1 MPGALRQ
8 HPLQGYRAPPAA
20 RGTVCD
26 VGAPFGAPVTPIRSA
41 RAGVSPTS
49 IRPQSRTMKHRNN
62 TGQRAGSGGK
72 SVNQQSPRT
81 RRTRNPDALP
91 IASSEDSRT
100 ARDTVRGVL
109 RLNLRG
115 FAFVTPVGGSDSRDA
130 DLFVGPNLLKGFFD
144 GDVVDAVADRTGRS
158 QAKRLT
164 LVERTRTSFIGTV
177 LPGGNSVRVDPG
189 VGVED
194 LRLTRPAPAG
204 KVVRCRFKDAD
215 ATVLE
220 VLGTEGEPH
229 VGTHRYLDRYQIP
242 LERPAG
248 VAEQAAAAPRLAP
261 LAGRRDL
268 RKQLV
273 ITIDDDSTKDI
284 DDALAAEVEEDGSIR
299 LWVHIADVAEHV
311 PEDSPIDRAAFDIPT
326 SVYLPQGVRHM
337 LPDALASNLL
347 SLIPG
352 VERDTL
358 CAEIRL
364 DADGEVRGVD
374 LYEARIVSRQRLS
387 YTTVARVIDGRHVDL
402 DPEVLDLVRV
412 LRTAATRL
420 GLLRA
425 ARGGLDSMR
434 VDQQAGHESASESAA
449 HQLIERL
456 MVAANE
462 AVAEWLS
469 DRGMPALW
477 RVHDPI
483 KEDQVPE
490 LERVA
495 AGFGVVAAL
504 GSPVSARA
512 LACTVAQVPAGNGAA
527 AFWDALLGVLGRAR
541 YSIEQGG
548 HFGLGSSGY
557 LHFTSPLRRYP
568 DLLVHRIVKGY
579 LAGFRDGETMLPFL
593 GEAALRANDVFRRAA
608 MAERDATVALG
619 LAELAVGETVTVTVS
634 GRARNG
640 SLRVRLDDPAV
651 SGSLEAD
658 LRPGERASVR
668 VVGLDPV
675 AGRLELEP
683 LDGPRRRPG
692 RGTRGGQRER
702 RSGGDN
708 TRRPVGKGAKS
719 PNTGSVERTPRRRGN
734 TGSTRQHPR
743 G

>member
-1 MPGALRQ
+1 
-8 HPLQGYRAPPAA
+8 
-20 RGTVCD
+20 
-26 VGAPFGAPVTPIRSA
+26 
-41 RAGVSPTS
+41 
-49 IRPQSRTMKHRNN
+49 MKQTNT
-62 TGQRAGSGGK
+62 TGQRAGNGGK
-72 SVNQQSPRT
+72 PANKKAT
-81 RRTRNPDALP
+81 RSRSRNSRGDKNPDGP
-91 IASSEDSRT
+91 VTVSSENSRPT
-100 ARDTVRGVL
+100 RETVRGVL

-115 FAFVTPVGGSDSRDA
+115 FAFVTPANATNDRDA
-130 DLFVGPNLLKGFFD
+130 DLFVGPNLLKGFLD
-144 GDVVDAVADRTGRS
+144 GDIVVAVAELGGRT

-177 LPGGNSVRVDPG
+177 LPGGSSVRIDPG

-194 LRLTRPAPAG
+194 FRLTRPAPAG
-204 KVVRCRFKDAD
+204 KVVRCHFKGSEVA
-215 ATVLE
+215 VLE

-229 VGTHRYLDRYQIP
+229 VGMCRYLDRYQLP
-242 LERPAG
+242 LDRPAG
-248 VAEQAAAAPRLAP
+248 VAEQAAITPRLAP

-268 RKQLV
+268 RDQLV
-273 ITIDDDSTKDI
+273 VTIDDDSTKDI
-284 DDALAAEVEEDGSIR
+284 DDALAAEVEKDGSIR

-311 PEDSPIDRAAFDIPT
+311 PEDSPIDRAAFDVPT

-364 DADGEVRGVD
+364 DATGEVRGVD
-374 LYEARIVSRQRLS
+374 IYEARIISRQRLS

-402 DPEVLDLVRV
+402 DPEVLGLVRI

-456 MVAANE
+456 MVSANE
-462 AVAEWLS
+462 SVAQWLS

-495 AGFGVVAAL
+495 ADFGVVAAL

-541 YSIEQGG
+541 YSTSPSG

-579 LAGFRDGETMLPFL
+579 LAGFRDGATMLPFL
-593 GEAALRANDVFRRAA
+593 GDAAIQANDVFRRAA

-619 LAELAVGETVTVTVS
+619 LAELTIGETVMVTVS

-640 SLRVRLDDPAV
+640 TLRVRLDAPTV
-651 SGSLEAD
+651 SGFLNAN
-658 LRPGERASVR
+658 LAPGDRASVR
-668 VVGLDPV
+668 VSALDPV
-675 AGRLELEP
+675 AGCLELEP
-683 LDGPRRRPG
+683 LDGPRRPPARTSRPDRRPESAVPQRTRKKVAKAASVVTDPSGHARRDEG
-692 RGTRGGQRER
+692 RNT
-702 RSGGDN
+702 RSGR
-708 TRRPVGKGAKS
+708 RRP
-719 PNTGSVERTPRRRGN
+719 RG
-734 TGSTRQHPR
+734 
-743 G
+743 

>member
-1 MPGALRQ
+1 
-8 HPLQGYRAPPAA
+8 
-20 RGTVCD
+20 
-26 VGAPFGAPVTPIRSA
+26 
-41 RAGVSPTS
+41 
-49 IRPQSRTMKHRNN
+49 MKQRNT
-62 TGQRAGSGGK
+62 TGQRAGTGGR
-72 SVNQQSPRT
+72 SANQQATRPRSANP
-81 RRTRNPDALP
+81 RRTRNPESATP
-91 IASSEDSRT
+91 SSAHSST
-100 ARDTVRGVL
+100 AAATGTRDTVRGVL

-115 FAFVTPVGGSDSRDA
+115 FAFVTPIGGGDGRDE
-130 DLFVGPNLLKGFFD
+130 DLFVGPNLLKGFLD
-144 GDVVDAVADRTGRS
+144 GDVVDATVDRSGRS

-164 LVERTRTSFIGTV
+164 LVERTRTSFVGTV
-177 LPGGNSVRVDPG
+177 LPGGTSVRVDPG
-189 VGVED
+189 VGTED
-194 LRLTRPAPAG
+194 LRLSRPGPAG
-204 KVVRCRFKDAD
+204 KVVRCRFKGTD
-215 ATVLE
+215 VLVHE

-229 VGTHRYLDRYQIP
+229 VGMCRYLDRYQLP

-248 VAEQAAAAPRLAP
+248 VAEQSAAAPRLAP

-268 RKQLV
+268 RDQLV

-311 PEDSPIDRAAFDIPT
+311 AEDSPIDRAAFDIPT
-326 SVYLPQGVRHM
+326 SLYLPQGVRHM

-347 SLIPG
+347 SLVPG

-402 DPEVLDLVRV
+402 DDEVLGLVRV

-483 KEDQVPE
+483 NENQVPE

-512 LACTVAQVPAGNGAA
+512 LACTVAQVPSGNGAA

-541 YSIEQGG
+541 YSTTPGG
-548 HFGLGSSGY
+548 HFGLGSTGY

-579 LAGFRDGETMLPFL
+579 LSGFRDGEAMLPFL
-593 GEAALRANDVFRRAA
+593 ADAANRANDVFRRAA

-619 LAELAVGETVTVTVS
+619 LAELAVGETVMVTVS

-651 SGSLEAD
+651 SGFLDAD
-658 LRPGERASVR
+658 LRPGDRASVR
-668 VVGLDPV
+668 VATLDPV
-675 AGRLELEP
+675 AGRLELET
-683 LDGPRRRPG
+683 LDGPRRRHERGGASRRGQRTERTGDARRAGKDVKAGPDVPAG
-692 RGTRGGQRER
+692 RG
-702 RSGGDN
+702 S
-708 TRRPVGKGAKS
+708 
-719 PNTGSVERTPRRRGN
+719 RRRNDGGKS
-734 TGSTRQHPR
+734 GSGRQHPR

>member
-1 MPGALRQ
+1 
-8 HPLQGYRAPPAA
+8 
-20 RGTVCD
+20 
-26 VGAPFGAPVTPIRSA
+26 
-41 RAGVSPTS
+41 
-49 IRPQSRTMKHRNN
+49 
-62 TGQRAGSGGK
+62 
-72 SVNQQSPRT
+72 
-81 RRTRNPDALP
+81 
-91 IASSEDSRT
+91 
-100 ARDTVRGVL
+100 VRGIL

-115 FAFVTPVGGSDSRDA
+115 FAFLTPQGSSSDRSD
-130 DLFVGPNLLKGFFD
+130 DLFVGPNLLKGFLD
-144 GDVVDAVADRTGRS
+144 GDVVDALVDRTGRS
-158 QAKRLT
+158 QAKRIT
-164 LVERTRTSFIGTV
+164 LVQRTRTSFVGTV
-177 LPGGNSVRVDPG
+177 LPGGTKVRIDPG
-189 VGVED
+189 VGVDEIQ
-194 LRLTRPAPAG
+194 LTRPAPAG
-204 KVVRCRFKDAD
+204 KVVRCRIKDKQAS
-215 ATVLE
+215 VLE
-220 VLGTEGEPH
+220 VLGVDGEPH
-229 VGTHRYLDRYQIP
+229 VGMHRYLDRYQLP
-242 LERPAG
+242 LDRPAG
-248 VAEQAAAAPRLAP
+248 VNEQAALPGKLAP

-268 RKQLV
+268 RDQLV

-337 LPDALASNLL
+337 LPDALASNRL
-347 SLIPG
+347 SLLPD

-358 CAEIRL
+358 CAELRL

-374 LYEARIVSRQRLS
+374 IYEARIVSRRRLS
-387 YTTVARVIDGRHVDL
+387 YTTVARIIDGRHVDVPA
-402 DPEVLDLVRV
+402 DVLALVRV

-434 VDQQAGHESASESAA
+434 VDQQSGHESPSESAA

-504 GSPVSARA
+504 GTPVSARA

-541 YSIEQGG
+541 YSTTPGG

-579 LAGFRDGETMLPFL
+579 LSGFRDGEKMLPFL
-593 GEAALRANDVFRRAA
+593 ADAAERANDVFRRAA
-608 MAERDATVALG
+608 MAERDATLALG

-634 GRARNG
+634 GKARNG

-651 SGSLEAD
+651 AGSLDAD
-658 LRPGERASVR
+658 LLPGDRATVR
-668 VVGLDPV
+668 VSVVDPV

-683 LDGPRRRPG
+683 LDGPRKRAGKDSRRRNRSEHENG
-692 RGTRGGQRER
+692 RS
-702 RSGGDN
+702 SGPSEDQSG
-708 TRRPVGKGAKS
+708 
-719 PNTGSVERTPRRRGN
+719 RRRGSARS
-734 TGSTRQHPR
+734 TGTRDR
-743 G
+743 RSR

>member
-1 MPGALRQ
+1 MQQAN
-8 HPLQGYRAPPAA
+8 
-20 RGTVCD
+20 
-26 VGAPFGAPVTPIRSA
+26 I
-41 RAGVSPTS
+41 
-49 IRPQSRTMKHRNN
+49 
-62 TGQRAGSGGK
+62 TGQRAGTGGR
-72 SVNQQSPRT
+72 SASQPRG
-81 RRTRNPDALP
+81 RSRSRSKERSLNERSRNAP
-91 IASSEDSRT
+91 SSSDSQEQVAPEHRP
-100 ARDTVRGVL
+100 AREIVRGVL

-115 FAFVTPVGGSDSRDA
+115 FAFVTPQHGASNHSGPRSE
-130 DLFVGPNLLKGFFD
+130 DLFVGPNLLGGFLD
-144 GDVVDAVADRTGRS
+144 GDIVDALVDRGGRS

-164 LVERTRTSFIGTV
+164 LVTRTRSSFIGVV
-177 LPGGNSVRVDPG
+177 LPGGSKVRIDPG
-189 VGVED
+189 VGVD
-194 LRLTRPAPAG
+194 DVRLARPAPAG
-204 KVVRCRFKDAD
+204 KVVRCRLKGDEAS
-215 ATVLE
+215 VLE
-220 VLGTEGEPH
+220 VLGSDGEPH
-229 VGTHRYLDRYQIP
+229 VGMHRYLDRYQIP
-242 LERPAG
+242 VDRPAAA
-248 VAEQAAAAPRLAP
+248 VEQASTPARLAP

-268 RKQLV
+268 RDQLV
-273 ITIDDDSTKDI
+273 ITIDDDSTKDV

-311 PEDSPIDRAAFDIPT
+311 AEDSPIDRAAFEVPT

-347 SLIPG
+347 SLLPA

-358 CAEIRL
+358 CAEFRL
-364 DADGEVRGVD
+364 DSEGEVRGVD
-374 LYEARIVSRQRLS
+374 IYEARIISRQRLS
-387 YTTVARVIDGRHVDL
+387 YTTVARIIDGRHVDV
-402 DPEVLDLVRV
+402 DDEVLGLVRV

-434 VDQQAGHESASESAA
+434 VDQQGGHESPSESAA

-462 AVAEWLS
+462 AVAEWLAE
-469 DRGMPALW
+469 RGMPALW

-483 KEDQVPE
+483 AEDQVPE

-512 LACTVAQVPAGNGAA
+512 LACTVAQVPSGAGSA

-541 YSIEQGG
+541 YSVEPGG

-568 DLLVHRIVKGY
+568 DLLVHRIIKGY

-593 GEAALRANDVFRRAA
+593 TEAAERANDVFRRAS
-608 MAERDATVALG
+608 MAERDATVAIG

-651 SGSLEAD
+651 SGMLDAD
-658 LRPGERASVR
+658 LRPGERVSVR
-668 VVGLDPV
+668 VRVLDPV
-675 AGRLELEP
+675 GGRLELET
-683 LDGPRRRPG
+683 LDGRSKGSRRSDGGRDGRDRRSPRGPGHSRGAGSGRRR
-692 RGTRGGQRER
+692 RTGGSS
-702 RSGGDN
+702 RSSG
-708 TRRPVGKGAKS
+708 PKG
-719 PNTGSVERTPRRRGN
+719 
-734 TGSTRQHPR
+734 
-743 G
+743 

>member
-1 MPGALRQ
+1 
-8 HPLQGYRAPPAA
+8 
-20 RGTVCD
+20 
-26 VGAPFGAPVTPIRSA
+26 
-41 RAGVSPTS
+41 
-49 IRPQSRTMKHRNN
+49 MKQRNKP
-62 TGQRAGSGGK
+62 GQRAGTGGRSATQQADRQRSDTPRPTSSGSGR
-72 SVNQQSPRT
+72 QSS
-81 RRTRNPDALP
+81 
-91 IASSEDSRT
+91 ASAETSRPSRT
-100 ARDTVRGVL
+100 AVRGLL

-115 FAFVTPVGGSDSRDA
+115 FAFVTPVNGSDDRSE
-130 DLFVGPNLLKGFFD
+130 DLFVGANLLKGFLD
-144 GDVVDAVADRTGRS
+144 GDVVDAVVDTSGRS

-164 LVERTRTSFIGTV
+164 LVERTRSSFIGTV
-177 LPGGNSVRVDPG
+177 LPGGSTVRIDPG
-189 VGVED
+189 VGVDEF
-194 LRLTRPAPAG
+194 RLARPAPAG
-204 KVVRCRFKDAD
+204 KVVRCRFKGSDVV
-215 ATVLE
+215 VLE
-220 VLGTEGEPH
+220 VLGSDGEPH
-229 VGTHRYLDRYQIP
+229 VGMCRYLDRYQLP
-242 LERPAG
+242 LDRPAG
-248 VAEQAAAAPRLAP
+248 VAEQAALPGKLAP

-268 RKQLV
+268 REQLV

-311 PEDSPIDRAAFDIPT
+311 PEDSAIDRAAFEIPT

-337 LPDALASNLL
+337 LPDALASNRL
-347 SLIPG
+347 SLLPG

-358 CAEIRL
+358 CAELRL
-364 DADGEVRGVD
+364 DANGEVRGVD

-402 DPEVLDLVRV
+402 APEVLDLVRV

-483 KEDQVPE
+483 KDDQVPE

-541 YSIEQGG
+541 YSTTPGG
-548 HFGLGSSGY
+548 HFGLGSTGY

-579 LAGFRDGETMLPFL
+579 LAGFRDGEAMLPFL
-593 GEAALRANDVFRRAA
+593 AEAAIRANDVFRRAA

-619 LAELAVGETVTVTVS
+619 LAELAVGQTVMVTVS

-640 SLRVRLDDPAV
+640 ALRVRLDDPAV
-651 SGSLEAD
+651 SGFLAAD
-658 LRPGERASVR
+658 LAPGDRASVR
-668 VVGLDPV
+668 VAFVDPV

-683 LDGPRRRPG
+683 LDGPRRSRSKEAHGHGRRPRAESNRKSG
-692 RGTRGGQRER
+692 RPQGSADRTDARTDRQHASRGGVRAGEREGSRGRSRGGNRQR
-702 RSGGDN
+702 GG
-708 TRRPVGKGAKS
+708 
-719 PNTGSVERTPRRRGN
+719 
-734 TGSTRQHPR
+734 
-743 G
+743 

>member
-1 MPGALRQ
+1 
-8 HPLQGYRAPPAA
+8 
-20 RGTVCD
+20 
-26 VGAPFGAPVTPIRSA
+26 
-41 RAGVSPTS
+41 
-49 IRPQSRTMKHRNN
+49 MKQRNK
-62 TGQRAGSGGK
+62 TGQRAGTGGK
-72 SVNQQSPRT
+72 TADQQVPRT
-81 RRTRNPDALP
+81 RRISKTDASERTSP
-91 IASSEDSRT
+91 EASRP
-100 ARDTVRGVL
+100 ARDTVRGIL

-115 FAFVTPVGGSDSRDA
+115 FAFVTPVDGSDGRDE
-130 DLFVGPNLLKGFFD
+130 DLFVGPNLLKGFLD
-144 GDVVDAVADRTGRS
+144 GDVVDALADRGGRS

-164 LVERTRTSFIGTV
+164 LVERTRTSFVGTV
-177 LPGGNSVRVDPG
+177 LPGGTSVRIDPG

-204 KVVRCRFKDAD
+204 KVVRCRIKGSEV
-215 ATVLE
+215 TVLE

-229 VGTHRYLDRYQIP
+229 VGMCRYLDRYQLP

-268 RKQLV
+268 RDQLV

-284 DDALAAEVEEDGSIR
+284 DDALAAEVEADGSIR

-311 PEDSPIDRAAFDIPT
+311 PEDSAIDRAAYDIPT

-402 DPEVLDLVRV
+402 DPEVLGLVRI

-512 LACTVAQVPAGNGAA
+512 LACTVAQVPSGNGAA

-541 YSIEQGG
+541 YSVEPGG
-548 HFGLGSSGY
+548 HFGLGSTGY

-579 LAGFRDGETMLPFL
+579 LAGFRDREAMLPFL
-593 GEAALRANDVFRRAA
+593 ADAARRANDVFRRAA

-651 SGSLEAD
+651 SGFLEAD
-658 LRPGERASVR
+658 LRPGDRASVR
-668 VVGLDPV
+668 VSALDPV

-683 LDGPRRRPG
+683 LDGARRRSGRGSRPNHHGRRPERDGARRRDAKATKAQPATVSERAPRRRNDPAKSG
-692 RGTRGGQRER
+692 SSRQHTRG
-702 RSGGDN
+702 
-708 TRRPVGKGAKS
+708 
-719 PNTGSVERTPRRRGN
+719 
-734 TGSTRQHPR
+734 
-743 G
+743 

>member
-1 MPGALRQ
+1 MPRQ
-8 HPLQGYRAPPAA
+8 ENAAKPAA
-20 RGTVCD
+20 RPRPTE
-26 VGAPFGAPVTPIRSA
+26 TRQTSERRSA
-41 RAGVSPTS
+41 GP
-49 IRPQSRTMKHRNN
+49 
-62 TGQRAGSGGK
+62 
-72 SVNQQSPRT
+72 
-81 RRTRNPDALP
+81 
-91 IASSEDSRT
+91 
-100 ARDTVRGVL
+100 RDTVRGIL
-109 RLNLRG
+109 RMNLRG
-115 FAFVTPVGGSDSRDA
+115 FAFLTPGNSTSRSE

-144 GDVVDAVADRTGRS
+144 GDVVDAVVDSSGRT

-164 LVERTRTSFIGTV
+164 LVTRTRTSFVGTV
-177 LPGGNSVRVDPG
+177 LAGGKVRIDPG
-189 VGVED
+189 VGSGD
-194 LRLTRPAPAG
+194 FTLTRSAPSG
-204 KVVRCRFKDAD
+204 KVVRFKLKDD
-215 ATVLE
+215 QATVVE
-220 VLGTEGEPH
+220 VLGSEGEPH
-229 VGTHRYLDRYQIP
+229 VAMCRYLDRYQLP

-248 VAEQAAAAPRLAP
+248 VAEQAAAPHKLAP

-268 RKQLV
+268 RDQLV

-299 LWVHIADVAEHV
+299 LWIHIADVAEHV
-311 PEDSPIDRAAFDIPT
+311 AEDSPIDRAAFDVPT

-337 LPDALASNLL
+337 LPDALASNRL
-347 SLIPG
+347 SLLPG

-358 CAEIRL
+358 CAELRL
-364 DADGEVRGVD
+364 DANGEVRGVD
-374 LYEARIVSRQRLS
+374 IYEARIVSRQRLS
-387 YTTVARVIDGRHVDL
+387 YTTVARIIEGRHVDVES
-402 DPEVLDLVRV
+402 DVLGLVRV

-434 VDQQAGHESASESAA
+434 VDQQGGHESPSESAA

-483 KEDQVPE
+483 EESQVPE

-512 LACTVAQVPAGNGAA
+512 LACTVAQVPSGAGAA

-541 YSIEQGG
+541 YSTVPGG
-548 HFGLGSSGY
+548 HFGLGSTGY

-568 DLLVHRIVKGY
+568 DLLVHRIIKGY
-579 LAGFRDGETMLPFL
+579 LSGFRDGETMIPFL
-593 GEAALRANDVFRRAA
+593 SEAAERANDVFRRAA

-619 LAELAVGETVTVTVS
+619 LAELAVGEDVTVTVS

-651 SGSLEAD
+651 SGFLEAD
-658 LRPGERASVR
+658 LLPGDRATVR
-668 VVGLDPV
+668 VSVVDPV
-675 AGRLELEP
+675 AGRLELESR
-683 LDGPRRRPG
+683 DGGKRRRDG
-692 RGTRGGQRER
+692 RGPNTER
-702 RSGGDN
+702 RGRQSRN
-708 TRRPVGKGAKS
+708 RRS
-719 PNTGSVERTPRRRGN
+719 
-734 TGSTRQHPR
+734 
-743 G
+743 

>member
-1 MPGALRQ
+1 
-8 HPLQGYRAPPAA
+8 
-20 RGTVCD
+20 
-26 VGAPFGAPVTPIRSA
+26 
-41 RAGVSPTS
+41 
-49 IRPQSRTMKHRNN
+49 MKQKNT
-62 TGQRAGSGGK
+62 TGQRTGHGGR
-72 SVNQQSPRT
+72 SANQQATRPRT
-81 RRTRNPDALP
+81 STPRRP
-91 IASSEDSRT
+91 IASAGASSPAHTTGDT
-100 ARDTVRGVL
+100 PRDTVRGVL

-115 FAFVTPVGGSDSRDA
+115 FAFVTPVTGASAAPSTVVE

-144 GDVVDAVADRTGRS
+144 GDLVDAVADRTGRS

-164 LVERTRTSFIGTV
+164 LVRRSRTSFIGTV
-177 LPGGNSVRVDPG
+177 LPGGTSVRVDPG

-194 LRLTRPAPAG
+194 LRLSRPAPVG
-204 KVVRCRFKDAD
+204 KVVRCRFKGDD
-215 ATVLE
+215 VVVHE

-229 VGTHRYLDRYQIP
+229 VGMHRYLDRYQLP

-248 VAEQAAAAPRLAP
+248 VAEQAAASPRLAP

-268 RKQLV
+268 REQLV
-273 ITIDDDSTKDI
+273 ITIDDDSTKDV

-311 PEDSPIDRAAFDIPT
+311 PEDSPIDRAAFDVPT

-347 SLIPG
+347 SLLPG

-374 LYEARIVSRQRLS
+374 LYEARIISRQRLS
-387 YTTVARVIDGRHVDL
+387 YTTVARIIDGRHVDL
-402 DPEVLDLVRV
+402 DPEVLGLVRV

-462 AVAEWLS
+462 SVAEWLS

-483 KEDQVPE
+483 QEDQVPE

-512 LACTVAQVPAGNGAA
+512 LACTVAQVPSGNGAA

-541 YSIEQGG
+541 YSTVPGG
-548 HFGLGSSGY
+548 HFGLGSTGY

-579 LAGFRDGETMLPFL
+579 LSGFRDGETMLPFL
-593 GEAALRANDVFRRAA
+593 VDAATRANDVFRRAA

-619 LAELAVGETVTVTVS
+619 LAELALGETVEVTVT

-651 SGSLEAD
+651 SGFLDAD
-658 LRPGERASVR
+658 LRPGDRASVR
-668 VVGLDPV
+668 VAVLDPV
-675 AGRLELEP
+675 AGRLELES
-683 LDGPRRRPG
+683 LDGPRRTG
-692 RGTRGGQRER
+692 RQSRNRDRSASPR
-702 RSGGDN
+702 RHEEA
-708 TRRPVGKGAKS
+708 KGARATTSKS
-719 PNTGSVERTPRRRGN
+719 EQGGSGRKGSDRRGQDRPSAA
-734 TGSTRQHPR
+734 GRHAR
-743 G
+743 GAAGKNRS